1 MTEFTE
7 LLFNP
12 ITIIATLLA
21 LFFVLMGFRRSRNTG
36 RLPSRPEDISGAKP
50 YHVANPYS
58 PAQTV
63 SGSAPVPA
71 PATHP
76 ATLLQTPSSP
86 TPEPRRRVFR
96 QFGQSALHP
105 DANPADGQTGY
116 VWE

>member
-21 LFFVLMGFRRSRNTG
+21 LFFVLMAFRRSRNAG
-36 RLPSRPEDISGAKP
+36 RLPSRPEDTSGAKP

-58 PAQTV
+58 PAPTV
-63 SGSAPVPA
+63 VNPASVPVPA
-71 PATHP
+71 AHP
-76 ATLLQTPSSP
+76 STLLQTPA
-86 TPEPRRRVFR
+86 TPPPPPRRRVFR

>member
-21 LFFVLMGFRRSRNTG
+21 LFFVLMAFRRNRNTG
-36 RLPSRPEDISGAKP
+36 RLPSRPEDTSEAKP
-50 YHVANPYS
+50 YRVANPYS
-58 PAQTV
+58 PAPAV
-63 SGSAPVPA
+63 PNPASAPA
-71 PATHP
+71 PAAPP
-76 ATLLQTPSSP
+76 ATLLQPPASP
-86 TPEPRRRVFR
+86 TPAPPRRVFR
-96 QFGQSALHP
+96 QFGQSALQP